1 MYGACYLFEI
11 GLWCVMGYDANGGSV
26 FATRCG
32 VCGMFVVGL

>member
-1 MYGACYLFEI
+1 MYGVCYLFEI
-11 GLWCVMGYDANGGSV
+11 GVWYVKGCGANGGSV